1 MNIKIKLL
9 YKLNLETFFL
19 ILVDLFSYKHF
30 LIIIILIKPY
40 QTLNIKGKFK
50 KIMLSSLF
58 IIPLF
63 VYFNKIII
71 WKNLII
77 TINIIHN
84 K

>member
-50 KIMLSSLF
+50 KNHAF
-58 IIPLF
+58 IFI
-63 VYFNKIII
+63 FNSIVCIF
-71 WKNLII
+71 
-77 TINIIHN
+77 
-84 K
+84 